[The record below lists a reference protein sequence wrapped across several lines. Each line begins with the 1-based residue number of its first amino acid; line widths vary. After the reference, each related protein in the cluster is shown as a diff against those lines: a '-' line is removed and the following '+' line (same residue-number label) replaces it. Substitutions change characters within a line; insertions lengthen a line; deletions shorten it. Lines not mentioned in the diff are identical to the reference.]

1 MCNEHKNFVSPYNPT
16 KLAIYSIL
24 LPDDDLQSNCGQNIK
39 NLASFSDIV
48 YFIVEENIVNYENF
62 DCGFTFYTETST
74 KIRQINRE
82 RNYVCRSCEKLNCI
96 PSDDQYSYSID
107 KQHNCNIYL
116 NQYNLWDMVPTTIMS
131 LNHTNDRYSMSN

>member
-1 MCNEHKNFVSPYNPT
+1 MCNYKKSHNSPYHPT

-24 LPDDDLQSNCGQNIK
+24 LPEDDLQSNCGQNIK
-39 NLASFSDIV
+39 NLVSFNDIV
-48 YFIVEENIVNYENF
+48 YFVDEENIVNYVDF
-62 DCGFTFYTETST
+62 DCGITFYTETST
-74 KIRQINRE
+74 KNRLINRE
-82 RNYVCRSCEKLNCI
+82 RNYVCRSWGKPNCI

-107 KQHNCNIYL
+107 KQQNCNIYL